1 MKQGK
6 SQRERFEETARE
18 LECDEGQAK
27 FNESLKRLAKPKPEQ
42 KEQYGG
48 GQYPVPNAIPS
59 RSGFDQIRGD
69 NGPHKFCFLWLF
81 VDLFSQPSCL
91 RET

>member
-42 KEQYGG
+42 KEQG
-48 GQYPVPNAIPS
+48 N
-59 RSGFDQIRGD
+59 
-69 NGPHKFCFLWLF
+69 
-81 VDLFSQPSCL
+81 
-91 RET
+91 